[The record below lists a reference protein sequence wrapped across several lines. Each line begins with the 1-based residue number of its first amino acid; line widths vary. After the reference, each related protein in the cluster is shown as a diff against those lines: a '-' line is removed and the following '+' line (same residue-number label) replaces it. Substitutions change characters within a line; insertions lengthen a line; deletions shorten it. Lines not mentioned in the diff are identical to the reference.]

1 MKSIFEDE
9 NYLNKEIFET
19 AQFIVELMFKKC
31 TDTEVLK
38 LVRENIG
45 FMLDD
50 YIKIQ
55 ENKFPP
61 LDEIKLGED

>member
-1 MKSIFEDE
+1 MFKDE
-9 NYLNKEIFET
+9 EWLNKEIYRT
-19 AQFIVELMFKKC
+19 AHYIAELMFRKC
-31 TDTEVLK
+31 DDTELLQ
-38 LVRENIG
+38 LVRENIS

-61 LDEIKLGED
+61 LEEIKLGED